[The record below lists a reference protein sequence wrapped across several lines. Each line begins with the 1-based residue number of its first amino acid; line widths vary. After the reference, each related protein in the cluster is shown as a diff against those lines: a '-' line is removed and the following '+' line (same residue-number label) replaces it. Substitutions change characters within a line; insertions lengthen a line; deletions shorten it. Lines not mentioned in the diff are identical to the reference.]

1 MIRNPKK
8 IFFLVLTALLYIN
21 VYSQDYV
28 TQTKETLA
36 KITPQSALQML
47 KDGNDRFVSGKN
59 INRDYMSQV
68 KATSKSQYPFAIILN
83 CIDSRSP
90 SEILFDQGIG
100 DIFNARIA
108 GNIIDG
114 DILGSMEFACKVMG
128 SKLIVVMGHTNCGAI
143 KGACDDVKLGNLT
156 DLLAKI
162 RPAVDSTDESGDRTS
177 KNYNFV
183 QKVTEKNVKLALD
196 NIKTNSPILK
206 DMLDKG
212 EILLVGAM
220 YDLETGH
227 VTFYE

>member
-1 MIRNPKK
+1 MKNPKK
-8 IFFLVLTALLYIN
+8 IFFLVIAALLYLN

-47 KDGNDRFVSGKN
+47 KDGNERFMSGKN

-68 KATSKSQYPFAIILN
+68 KATSKNQYPFAIILN

-100 DIFNARIA
+100 DVFNARIA
-108 GNIIDG
+108 GNIVDE

-128 SKLIVVMGHTNCGAI
+128 AKLIVVMGHTNCGAI
-143 KGACDDVKLGNLT
+143 KGACDDVKMGNLT

-162 RPAVDSTDESGDRTS
+162 KPAVDSVKETGDRSS
-177 KNYNFV
+177 KNYGFV
-183 QKVTEKNVKLALD
+183 SKVTEENVRLALQ
-196 NIKTNSPILK
+196 NIKANSPILK
-206 DMLDKG
+206 EMLDKG
-212 EILLVGAM
+212 EIILVGAM
-220 YDLETGH
+220 YDLETGQ

>member
-1 MIRNPKK
+1 MRNPKK
-8 IFFLVLTALLYIN
+8 IFFLVIAALLYLN

-47 KDGNDRFVSGKN
+47 KDGNERFMSGKN

-68 KATSKSQYPFAIILN
+68 KATSKNQYPFAIILN

-108 GNIIDG
+108 GNIVDE

-128 SKLIVVMGHTNCGAI
+128 AKLIVVMGHTNCGAI
-143 KGACDDVKLGNLT
+143 KGACDDVKMGNLT

-162 RPAVDSTDESGDRTS
+162 KPAVDSVQETGDRSS
-177 KNYNFV
+177 KNYSFV
-183 QKVTEKNVKLALD
+183 SKVTEENVRLALQ
-196 NIKTNSPILK
+196 NIKANSPILK

-212 EILLVGAM
+212 EIILVGAM
-220 YDLETGH
+220 YDLETGQ